1 MNKLLNPDNA
11 FFTFMGWLFDL
22 VVLSV
27 LWLVL
32 SIPIVTIIPATSAL
46 YYSVVKVV
54 RRDRGYLAREF
65 WRSFRQ
71 NLRQGS
77 LCSIVAIVAIFI
89 MFIDFNYALNLMQ
102 QGEVIG
108 SAFFGVFLV
117 LSILIFAILMYL
129 CPILSRFEMKFT
141 GLFKTA
147 FFLSARH
154 ILTTF
159 CLIVLFVV
167 VLLGSYIILPGMFLF
182 PALGVLLSSYLV
194 EPIFKKYMPPKQVV
208 EQEDDEY
215 RGKDEWYLE

>member
-1 MNKLLNPDNA
+1 MNKLFNPDNA
-11 FFTFMGWLFDL
+11 FFSFMGRLFDF

-27 LWLVL
+27 LWLLL

-65 WRSFRQ
+65 WRSFKQ

-77 LCSIVAIVAIFI
+77 LCSIVAIVAIVV
-89 MFIDFNYALNLMQ
+89 MVIDFNYALVLMQ

-117 LSILIFAILMYL
+117 ISILICAILMYL

-159 CLIVLFVV
+159 CLIILFVV
-167 VLLGSYIILPGMFLF
+167 VLLGSYIILPGMFIF
-182 PALGVLLSSYLV
+182 PAFGVWISSYLI
-194 EPIFKKYMPPKQVV
+194 EPIFKKYMPAKQHV
-208 EQEDDEY
+208 EQEDEEY

>member
-1 MNKLLNPDNA
+1 MNKLFNPDNA
-11 FFTFMGWLFDL
+11 FFSFMGKLFDL
-22 VVLSV
+22 VVLNG
-27 LWLVL
+27 LWIIL
-32 SIPIVTIIPATSAL
+32 SIPIVTIIPATAAL

-54 RRDRGYLAREF
+54 RRDRGYLIKEF
-65 WRSFRQ
+65 WRSFKQ
-71 NLRQGS
+71 NFRQGS
-77 LCSIVAIVAIFI
+77 LCSIVAIIAIVV
-89 MFIDFNYALNLMQ
+89 MVIDFNYALVLMQ
-102 QGEVIG
+102 QGQVLG

-117 LSILIFAILMYL
+117 ISILICAILMYL

-159 CLIVLFVV
+159 CLIILFVV
-167 VLLGSYIILPGMFLF
+167 VLLGSYIILPGMFIF
-182 PALGVLLSSYLV
+182 PAFGVWLSSYLI
-194 EPIFKKYMPPKQVV
+194 EPIFKKYMPEKQVV

>member
-11 FFTFMGWLFDL
+11 FFTFMGRLFDL

-32 SIPIVTIIPATSAL
+32 SIPIVTIVPATSAL

-54 RRDRGYLAREF
+54 RRDRGYLAKEF

-77 LCSIVAIVAIFI
+77 LCSIVAIIAIAV
-89 MFIDFNYALNLMQ
+89 MFIDFNYALVLMQ
-102 QGEVIG
+102 QGEVMG

-117 LSILIFAILMYL
+117 ISILICAILMYL

-147 FFLSARH
+147 FFLSARY
-154 ILTTF
+154 IPTTF
-159 CLIVLFVV
+159 CLIVLFIV
-167 VLLGSYIILPGMFLF
+167 VL
-182 PALGVLLSSYLV
+182 YLTQICV
-194 EPIFKKYMPPKQVV
+194 K
-208 EQEDDEY
+208 
-215 RGKDEWYLE
+215 

>member
-1 MNKLLNPDNA
+1 MNKLLNPDNT
-11 FFTFMGWLFDL
+11 FFTFMGRLFDL

-27 LWLVL
+27 LWLLL

-54 RRDRGYLAREF
+54 RRDRGYLAKEF

-77 LCSIVAIVAIFI
+77 LCSIVVIVAIFV
-89 MFIDFNYALNLMQ
+89 MVIDFNYALVLMG
-102 QGEVIG
+102 QGDIIG

-117 LSILIFAILMYL
+117 ISILIFAILMYL
-129 CPILSRFEMKFT
+129 CPILSRFEMKFV

-154 ILTTF
+154 MLSTF
-159 CLIVLFVV
+159 CLIVLFIV

-182 PALGVLLSSYLV
+182 PALGVFLSSYLI
-194 EPIFKKYMPPKQVV
+194 EPIFKKYMPAKQSVG
-208 EQEDDEY
+208 QEDDEY